1 MEYDLFCFV
10 KKYILIKEEP
20 KQITVELQLKELMEK
35 NEEITIVLKCGD
47 TEIKKII
54 FTRRN
59 HD

>member
-1 MEYDLFCFV
+1 MFCFV
-10 KKYILIKEEP
+10 NKYILIKEEP